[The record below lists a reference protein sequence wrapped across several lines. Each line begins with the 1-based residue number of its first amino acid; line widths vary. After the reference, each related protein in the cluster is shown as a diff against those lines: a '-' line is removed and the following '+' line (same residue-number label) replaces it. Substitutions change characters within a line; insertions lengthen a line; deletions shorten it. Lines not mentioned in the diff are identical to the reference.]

1 MPTTLV
7 IAPAVW
13 PDDRE
18 HVRRLLLEYAA
29 SLGFGTCFDGFDA
42 ELEALPGAYGPPQG
56 AMLLARTGGRP
67 VGTVGLRPHA
77 VDVCEM
83 KRLYVCPDQRGKGAG
98 RALALAILA
107 EARRL
112 GYRRMVLDTLETL
125 TPAIALYRSLGF
137 AETEPYHQREQP
149 TRFFAL
155 RL

>member
-1 MPTTLV
+1 MPAPLV

-18 HVRRLLLEYAA
+18 HVRELLLEYAA

-42 ELEALPGAYGPPQG
+42 ELESLPGAYGPPLG
-56 AMLLARTGGRP
+56 AMLLARTGERP
-67 VGTVGLRPHA
+67 IGEVGLRPRGEE
-77 VDVCEM
+77 VCEM
-83 KRLYVCPDQRGKGAG
+83 KRLYVRPDGRGMGVG
-98 RALALAILA
+98 RALALAIVA

-112 GYRRMVLDTLETL
+112 GYRRMVLDTLEAM
-125 TPAIALYRSLGF
+125 TPAIGLYRSLGF

-149 TRFFAL
+149 TRFFDL